1 MGTRCNELHIW
12 NRQWAERKLLKA
24 SIKSVQIEYHTK
36 QKDNKSQTSVLSVK
50 SASNKSKYKR
60 SKTRE
65 KFLRNSK
72 SREGKKNLNL
82 NLDSSTSK
90 KDRLLK
96 SSVLFGNP
104 LSNFPQTTP
113 QTQKEKNTGVEIEQ
127 EFHSVLIQSPSL
139 NNAKTLEIKNSIHT
153 NTIESVNI
161 TQKSK
166 KSNQTRRNKIQT
178 EDGFTNT
185 HLGSRRTREVMFD
198 LLRNRAKKRR

>member
-1 MGTRCNELHIW
+1 M
-12 NRQWAERKLLKA
+12 
-24 SIKSVQIEYHTK
+24 
-36 QKDNKSQTSVLSVK
+36 
-50 SASNKSKYKR
+50 
-60 SKTRE
+60 
-65 KFLRNSK
+65 
-72 SREGKKNLNL
+72 
-82 NLDSSTSK
+82 DSSTSK

-96 SSVLFGNP
+96 SSVLVGNP

-185 HLGSRRTREVMFD
+185 HLERLKTLEPQIKKAKTNTFEQKSQESSKLHSSNLLQNKTREITKLNEKVKQYQMIVSSKNVIIGELEKELD
-198 LLRNRAKKRR
+198 G